1 MRISTTVALF
11 LPAAATAAGD
21 SFIRPTRRNAQPEVG
36 AVVKASPASSPT
48 LSAPAATSLA
58 ASEGIKYVMLLQRLG
73 SD

>member
-1 MRISTTVALF
+1 MRLSTTVALF
-11 LPAAATAAGD
+11 LPAAASAAGD
-21 SFIRPTRRNAQPEVG
+21 SFIRPPRRNVHPEIV
-36 AVVKASPASSPT
+36 AVAKASPASSPT